1 VDESMKKVIATN
13 RFFTAGTE
21 VFYLNEFANYCAEKA
36 TVKHANFDG
45 DDLLGYDIQ
54 TSSGSFSC
62 ALDDMYRTEAEANA
76 SRVHVLNILRG
87 AVEIKTQSP
96 KDFVAYLL
104 GMVDANCYPTETM
117 DAVRERANEY
127 FDIPIEQ

>member
-1 VDESMKKVIATN
+1 MKKVIATN
-13 RFFTAGTE
+13 RFLTAGTE
-21 VFYLNEFANYCAEKA
+21 VFFLNEYANYCAEKA
-36 TVKHANFDG
+36 TIKHANFDG

-54 TSSGSFSC
+54 TSCGSFSS
-62 ALDDMYRTEAEANA
+62 ATDDLYRTEAEANA
-76 SRVHVLNILRG
+76 SRAHVLNILRG

-104 GMVDANCYPTETM
+104 GLVDASRYPTETM

-127 FDIPIEQ
+127 FDIPIEE